1 MKDSFY
7 GKKYGT
13 FSWVRGTIDIHDL
26 DDLKY
31 VALCLKKM
39 RKRIRGVN
47 ESDTNHK
54 LSLAL
59 LV

>member
-1 MKDSFY
+1 MKDGFY

-13 FSWVRGTIDIHDL
+13 YELVRGTIDIHDL

-39 RKRIRGVN
+39 RKRLRSI
-47 ESDTNHK
+47 K
-54 LSLAL
+54 
-59 LV
+59 